1 MDLAQSPRQSL
12 GRARALTRR
21 TVLATAVAATASG
34 ACAGQPS
41 SAARRIDGIVWQ
53 LSRQT
58 LRPRG
63 GWERLGVRRLLVQW
77 SAVDGQSF
85 VEGAGLPLIG
95 PDLPDWYRIASEPWA
110 RDVILGLS
118 GLHDEAWSR
127 ASLKE
132 LAAQSRALAL
142 AAAPLPLRV
151 SGWYFPAEVDPT
163 WAGPELLAEALR
175 ELPRPLWISAY
186 DSANLGPGALADWIE
201 RWLPRDV
208 GVFFQDGVGVH
219 ARTPEVARN
228 YLVHL
233 TRRLGPSRVR
243 VIAEAFRP
251 APNGGFRSATAD
263 EFLPQIDAYQAW
275 PIYAFDGPH
284 YLGDER
290 VRELVA
296 RGVGPG

>member
-1 MDLAQSPRQSL
+1 M
-12 GRARALTRR
+12 
-21 TVLATAVAATASG
+21 
-34 ACAGQPS
+34 
-41 SAARRIDGIVWQ
+41 
-53 LSRQT
+53 
-58 LRPRG
+58 
-63 GWERLGVRRLLVQW
+63 
-77 SAVDGQSF
+77 
-85 VEGAGLPLIG
+85 
-95 PDLPDWYRIASEPWA
+95 
-110 RDVILGLS
+110 
-118 GLHDEAWSR
+118 
-127 ASLKE
+127 
-132 LAAQSRALAL
+132 
-142 AAAPLPLRV
+142 
-151 SGWYFPAEVDPT
+151 
-163 WAGPELLAEALR
+163 
-175 ELPRPLWISAY
+175 
-186 DSANLGPGALADWIE
+186 
-201 RWLPRDV
+201 

-219 ARTPEVARN
+219 ARTPEVARD